1 MTGKDRIILQKISTY
16 IDDVMQ
22 YVDGFSF
29 EDFMADKKTLSA
41 CAFSV
46 SQIGE
51 LAKEIS
57 GDTQEKYDYIPW
69 KSIRGMRNKIVHD
82 YENIDLAVLWGTIT
96 KSLPELAKQI
106 DGVLYNEVEKINV
119 LDDEEDEEVE
129 R

>member
-16 IDDVMQ
+16 IDDVTL

-57 GDTQEKYDYIPW
+57 GDTQEKHYYIPW

-82 YENIDLAVLWGTIT
+82 YENIDLAVL
-96 KSLPELAKQI
+96 
-106 DGVLYNEVEKINV
+106 
-119 LDDEEDEEVE
+119 
-129 R
+129 

>member
-16 IDDVMQ
+16 IDDVIQ
-22 YVDGFSF
+22 YIDGFSF
-29 EDFMADKKTLSA
+29 ENFMADKKTISA
-41 CAFSV
+41 SAFSV

-57 GDTQEKYDYIPW
+57 RDTQEKHDHIPW

-96 KSLPELAKQI
+96 KSLPELARQI
-106 DGVLYNEVEKINV
+106 NAVLYQEIEEINI
-119 LDDEEDEEVE
+119 LDDEEATKSE